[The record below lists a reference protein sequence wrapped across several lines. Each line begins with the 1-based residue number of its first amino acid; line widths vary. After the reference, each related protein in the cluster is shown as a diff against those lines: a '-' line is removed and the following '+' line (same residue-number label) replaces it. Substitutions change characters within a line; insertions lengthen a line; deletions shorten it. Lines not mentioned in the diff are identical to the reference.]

1 MRPQR
6 AIYGD
11 TIWDIYKCKNDL
23 ALSSYFMAKKK
34 KKIKPHAMFLRFHH
48 VKSFQEYD
56 SFFRKVEVSSSQFLA
71 GLKPRHYPQFYVKV
85 ILELTSW

>member
-1 MRPQR
+1 
-6 AIYGD
+6 
-11 TIWDIYKCKNDL
+11 
-23 ALSSYFMAKKK
+23 
-34 KKIKPHAMFLRFHH
+34 MFLRFHH
-48 VKSFQEYD
+48 VKSFQEND

>member
-1 MRPQR
+1 METLFEIFINVRMTWPFHLTSWQ
-6 AIYGD
+6 
-11 TIWDIYKCKNDL
+11 
-23 ALSSYFMAKKK
+23 KKK

-56 SFFRKVEVSSSQFLA
+56 SFFSKVEVSSSQFLA